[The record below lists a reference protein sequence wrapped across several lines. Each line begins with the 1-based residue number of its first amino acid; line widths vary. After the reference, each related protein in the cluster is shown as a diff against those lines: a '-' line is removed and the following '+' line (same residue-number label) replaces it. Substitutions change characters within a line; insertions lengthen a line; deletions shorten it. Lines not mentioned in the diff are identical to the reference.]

1 MMFVV
6 PMSSKMSATCQ
17 AIHEWCECHQRC
29 RRPVRPHMAPPP
41 ASSTAVFAV
50 ARARGQSHRYQDR
63 RLAQGQG
70 RRSEEAGGRSCL
82 ESHRRAKG
90 LGARARLSEGKS
102 NGRNET
108 LRELQASRNDQDGQQ
123 GVGGRHLFTRR
134 WKKMSRMLRKKRIL
148 DGEYRIEMLFAQC
161 RKTRLAPTAY
171 ADRDRCER
179 IRVVP
184 PSNR

>member
-108 LRELQASRNDQDGQQ
+108 LRQLQASRNDQDGQQ
-123 GVGGRHLFTRR
+123 GVGGRHHFAEDVDSFSFFPAQ
-134 WKKMSRMLRKKRIL
+134 KNP
-148 DGEYRIEMLFAQC
+148 RIEMLQC

-179 IRVVP
+179 IRAVP

>member
-123 GVGGRHLFTRR
+123 GVGGRHLFTEDVSDVE
-134 WKKMSRMLRKKRIL
+134 KKKNFGWGIP
-148 DGEYRIEMLFAQC
+148 D
-161 RKTRLAPTAY
+161 
-171 ADRDRCER
+171 
-179 IRVVP
+179 
-184 PSNR
+184 